1 MARLTI
7 TESAR
12 ADLQEIRTYI
22 AKDNPAA
29 ARRVVE
35 RLRAQAR
42 KLAATPGIGR
52 SRKDLR
58 PDLFSFPV
66 GKHVLF
72 YRPQPGGIVLVRVI
86 HGARDLPALFS
97 ATSPR
102 SCGLPAPCRQN
113 LVCDVRT
120 ACYHPGMTDDD
131 QQNLF
136 GELPAL
142 TPPSRVQQRLIRSA
156 VEIEADDPD
165 AILFQHTVFCQTGL
179 PYRNPGEAVRLWQRS
194 QGAANLEVEAG
205 RAFHPGERCFVDVGL
220 PFGPKPRLILVY
232 LNAEALRTG
241 SPVVEVEDSLTAF
254 VCRIGLSRD
263 GRSIRTV
270 KDQLSRLS
278 AAEIRLAVTYGEA
291 QTRQVNAHIVG
302 EFDLWFPKDERQR
315 VLWPTTV
322 TLDPRYFQSL
332 QRHAVPL
339 DERAVA
345 ALSHSAMALDI
356 YRMVG
361 AAPAPH

>member
-1 MARLTI
+1 MTNDDQQ
-7 TESAR
+7 S
-12 ADLQEIRTYI
+12 
-22 AKDNPAA
+22 
-29 ARRVVE
+29 
-35 RLRAQAR
+35 
-42 KLAATPGIGR
+42 
-52 SRKDLR
+52 
-58 PDLFSFPV
+58 LF
-66 GKHVLF
+66 
-72 YRPQPGGIVLVRVI
+72 
-86 HGARDLPALFS
+86 ADLPAL
-97 ATSPR
+97 TSSR
-102 SCGLPAPCRQN
+102 
-113 LVCDVRT
+113 
-120 ACYHPGMTDDD
+120 
-131 QQNLF
+131 
-136 GELPAL
+136 
-142 TPPSRVQQRLIRSA
+142 TPPTRVQQRLIRSA

-205 RAFHPGERCFVDVGL
+205 RAFHPGERCFIDVGL

-322 TLDPRYFQSL
+322 TLDPRYFESL
-332 QRHAVPL
+332 QCHAVPL
-339 DERAVA
+339 DERAIASLSHTAMGLDLYCWLSQRLHRINPGKPAFISWA
-345 ALSHSAMALDI
+345 ALRDQFGWHYGKMYKFRQVFRDTLCMVLSQYRAARLELDDRGMTLRNSPSPVKGRVALLPK
-356 YRMVG
+356 
-361 AAPAPH
+361 A